1 MLVNYWIPKLRAKV
15 RLKVLRYHV
24 LASHELAYTQCDS
37 VLRTGLDQQQNPI
50 LSLVS
55 YFIHMERRITYIVL
69 SSMIVV

>member
-37 VLRTGLDQQQNPI
+37 VLRTGHQQQNPI